1 MASRLVSLFV
11 TELRMR
17 RSSRQ
22 SSRPSRAKSRSGDFT
37 TGDQKFRRHLLK
49 TQIPPDLL
57 NSCSNLLSSDQTFLT
72 MTRSHFMYARIS
84 ACLLV
89 LALVLTAHVNAQ
101 ERFGTLQGRVTDQQ
115 GASIPG
121 VTVAVTSLSS
131 GETRTFV
138 TDSNGQFLAADLNP
152 GRYKVSLRSQWVHPR
167 RTSRRQRRPRTHLR
181 GEHRDE
187 RRGIDRIGAGHRR
200 VAARRQPQHAHR
212 AQRQRRG
219 VRSPAEGTV
228 VPVDRADRA
237 VGERR

>member
-1 MASRLVSLFV
+1 MASGLVSLFV

-22 SSRPSRAKSRSGDFT
+22 SSRPSAFLTR
-37 TGDQKFRRHLLK
+37 GDQEILKLGSDIPHHDKEPFHVRTNQRVPPRAGAGAHRPRQRAGALRHSARTSDRPTGSLDTRR
-49 TQIPPDLL
+49 DGRR
-57 NSCSNLLSSDQTFLT
+57 DQSFIGRDSHVRHRQQRAVSRR
-72 MTRSHFMYARIS
+72 RSESR
-84 ACLLV
+84 
-89 LALVLTAHVNAQ
+89 
-101 ERFGTLQGRVTDQQ
+101 TLQGV
-115 GASIPG
+115 
-121 VTVAVTSLSS
+121 V
-131 GETRTFV
+131 
-138 TDSNGQFLAADLNP
+138 
-152 GRYKVSLRSQWVHPR
+152 RSQWVHPR

-237 VGERR
+237 VGECR